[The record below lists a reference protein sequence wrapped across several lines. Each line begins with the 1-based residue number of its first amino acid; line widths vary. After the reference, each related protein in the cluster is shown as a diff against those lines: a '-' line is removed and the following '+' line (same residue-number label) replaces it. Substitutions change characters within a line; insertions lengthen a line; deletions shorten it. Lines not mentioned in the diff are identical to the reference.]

1 MVHSVTRPLQKA
13 KVMKPAKMAAV
24 PILLQKSTAP
34 VVAAAAEPPP
44 VKYEHY
50 SHPWGVEWPGK
61 AVDYGAE
68 APKCDVG
75 ALKAS
80 FQMWNEYEIPGG
92 DILAETMMIASAALL
107 SKLPGG

>member
-1 MVHSVTRPLQKA
+1 
-13 KVMKPAKMAAV
+13 
-24 PILLQKSTAP
+24 

-68 APKCDVG
+68 APRVDMG
-75 ALKAS
+75 AIKGA
-80 FQMWNEYEIPGG
+80 FKTWHIFEIGG
-92 DILAETMMIASAALL
+92 GGAVAEMMMIASAALS
-107 SKLPGG
+107 SKLPGGKH